1 MPTLP
6 QDSPQKLRS
15 LRAVA
20 LVELTKGAVVLLVG
34 AGLVSLVHRDVG
46 LVAEELVRGAHLNP
60 ASGTPHVF
68 VETAARL
75 DDARLW
81 LLSAGALAY
90 ALVRFAEGWG
100 LWRGRAWAE
109 WFGAL
114 AGALY
119 IPFEIVELVR
129 KPGWTI
135 AGVLASNVAVVAV
148 LALALIRRRGRPKA

>member
-6 QDSPQKLRS
+6 DDSAHKLRS

-20 LVELTKGAVVLLVG
+20 LIELAKGAVVLLVG
-34 AGLVSLVHRDVG
+34 AGLVSLIHHDVG
-46 LVAEELVRGAHLNP
+46 LAAEELVRFAHLNP
-60 ASGTPHVF
+60 ASGTPRVF

-75 DDARLW
+75 NDARLW

-90 ALVRFAEGWG
+90 ALVRFAEAWG
-100 LWRGRAWAE
+100 LWRARAWAE
-109 WFGAL
+109 WFGVL

-119 IPFEIVELVR
+119 IPFEILEILR

-148 LALALIRRRGRPKA
+148 LALALLRRRKSSKA